1 MNTENLK
8 DDFLNTL
15 LKTSENEKPRLDFTT
30 RVMQDVRQ
38 LQAERAGKP
47 FWNWVNILLAL
58 VAIVIV
64 TILYFAVS
72 PFLDNINILG
82 QGIDPERMGDY
93 LNTILGSF
101 QGFLSLIEF
110 LRGSTIT
117 LIILFVIPALVLLD
131 YSLKR
136 ISSRS
141 FLFLF

>member
-1 MNTENLK
+1 MINENLK
-8 DDFLNTL
+8 DDFLKNL
-15 LKTSENEKPRLDFTT
+15 LKTAGQEKPGADFTA
-30 RVMQDVRQ
+30 RVMADVQQ
-38 LQAERAGKP
+38 LQAEKAEKP
-47 FWNWVNILLAL
+47 LWNWVNILLAL
-58 VAIVIV
+58 VAMLVV

-72 PFLDNINILG
+72 PFLGNINILG

-101 QGFLSLIEF
+101 QGFLALIEF
-110 LRGSTIT
+110 LRESTIT
-117 LIILFVIPALVLLD
+117 LIILFVIPALLLLD

>member
-8 DDFLNTL
+8 DEFLKNL
-15 LKTSENEKPRLDFTT
+15 LKTSEDEKPSLDFTA

-38 LQAERAGKP
+38 LQAEKAVKP
-47 FWNWVNILLAL
+47 LWNWVNILLAL
-58 VAIVIV
+58 VAIVVV

-72 PFLDNINILG
+72 PFLENINILG

-110 LRGSTIT
+110 LRESTIT

-136 ISSRS
+136 ISSRKS
-141 FLFLF
+141 ALLF

>member
-38 LQAERAGKP
+38 LQAEKAGKP